1 VKKMLKLF
9 RVTHFHKSITPRTSL
24 LQTLTLSSPK
34 LFHTQSYLFQEQVNT
49 KDSSKQVLAEQN
61 EILKQVKQIV
71 RYNHSLK
78 LVEGL
83 QLYEQLK
90 SKHLHSLQLL
100 HYNQIIA
107 SYVPRKYMFKW
118 FVPYKDVIDMYFQ
131 AGKYRAKEV

>member
-1 VKKMLKLF
+1 MLKLF
-9 RVTHFHKSITPRTSL
+9 RVTHFHKCVTPRINSL
-24 LQTLTLSSPK
+24 QQLTLYPPK
-34 LFHTQSYLFQEQVNT
+34 LFHTQSFLYQEKSNT
-49 KDSSKQVLAEQN
+49 KDSNKSVLQEQN
-61 EILKQVKQIV
+61 EILKKVKQIV

-83 QLYEQLK
+83 QLYEELK

-118 FVPYKDVIDMYFQ
+118 FVPYKDIIDMYHQ